1 MTNPNSKPDPLA
13 RSLADIIEHRQAL
26 DLPIP
31 GEPEPMVSTSIRLPL
46 DLLDWARTEAARKGL
61 PSWSALVRQLLEAE
75 RAPAEDE
82 TLVSVGQLRRLLAQL
97 AHRPPAA

>member
-46 DLLDWARTEAARKGL
+46 DLLDWARTEAARQGL
-61 PSWSALVRQLLEAE
+61 PSWSALVSRRVSNAYGVPKYCRVR
-75 RAPAEDE
+75 RA
-82 TLVSVGQLRRLLAQL
+82 R
-97 AHRPPAA
+97 